1 MKIKTINPQERKIVL
16 GNFVSLTTL
25 QGISY
30 ILPLIILPYLIRV
43 IGLEHFGLI
52 AFAQA
57 LAQYFM
63 ILTDYGFSLS
73 ATRKIS
79 LYREEKEK
87 VCAIFSSVM
96 TVKLILALLSFL
108 ILLALV
114 NFIPKFKNDWLVY
127 VFSFGSVIGNTLFPT
142 WYFQGTEKMKYI
154 FAINIIGGIIYI
166 FSIFA
171 FVKTP
176 EDYLSV
182 PLINSFFF
190 LTTGVLGL
198 YTVFRKF
205 KVGFIRQTYGDIRQE
220 LKAGWDIF
228 ISIVAINAYTTSR
241 VFAVGLL
248 TNNTLT
254 GYYSIGER
262 IANVVQTFPLD
273 SFSQAIYPR
282 LTKIFSRNKKRALMI
297 MRKIQDSTTSTYSIV
312 LPFIFLTAPWITRI
326 LCGAAYP
333 QVTVTM
339 RLLLLSVFFVNAN
352 AFKVQ
357 FLLVGGRSDIYSKL
371 HVIAALVGLPLIFL
385 LINYFSYLG
394 AALST
399 IMIEAGIFL
408 VTFQIINS
416 LYKKLED

>member
-1 MKIKTINPQERKIVL
+1 MKIKTINPQEKKIVL
-16 GNFVSLTTL
+16 ENFASLTTL

-52 AFAQA
+52 AFAQS

-73 ATRKIS
+73 ATRKIA
-79 LYREEKEK
+79 LCREEKEK

-96 TVKLILALLSFL
+96 TVKLILATLSFL
-108 ILLALV
+108 ILLLLV

-127 VFSFGSVIGNTLFPT
+127 VLSFGSVIGNTLFPT
-142 WYFQGTEKMKYI
+142 WYFQGIEKMRYI
-154 FAINIIGGIIYI
+154 FAINITGGIIYI
-166 FSIFA
+166 FSIFM

-176 EDYLSV
+176 GDYLFV
-182 PLINSFFF
+182 PFINSFFF

-198 YTVFRKF
+198 YVVFRKF

-228 ISIVAINAYTTSR
+228 ISIVAINAYTTTR

-262 IANVVQTFPLD
+262 VANAIQTFPLD
-273 SFSQAIYPR
+273 SFSQAIFPR
-282 LTKIFSRNKKRALMI
+282 LTKIFSRNKKRALRI
-297 MRKIQDSTTSTYSIV
+297 MRKIQDSTTSTYAIV
-312 LPFIFLTAPWITRI
+312 LPLIFLTAPWITRI
-326 LCGAAYP
+326 LCGVAYEE
-333 QVTVTM
+333 VTVTM

-408 VTFQIINS
+408 VTFQIINR
-416 LYKKLED
+416 LYQRLED